1 MKNVIIKEKNISN
14 IVELFVVVRKAL
26 NECKDTQIFISE
38 KLFKRLLKENKASI
52 IWEEDVQNSLHYSDK
67 VERAYILRI
76 TENYETKVTQMH
88 FVENCSNYRQLTFL
102 AFKGIVYRHYL
113 KGMKTILIITSD

>member
-14 IVELFVVVRKAL
+14 IVELFVVVKKAL

-38 KLFKRLLKENKASI
+38 KLLKRLLKENKASI

-88 FVENCSNYRQLTFL
+88 FAENCSNYRQLTFF